1 MLAAM
6 VIAGASL
13 IYGCAG
19 AKQDPIVSRV
29 ALDPNHPK
37 RTEFGQ
43 LVWRGGLVIR
53 HSDDRFGGLSGLHMS
68 ADGNRMTAVTDRGS
82 WVTARLHY
90 RGGDLAGLSD
100 LAILPILGENGR
112 AVGWRSSDAE
122 SIAPDGNGGFFIAF
136 ERHHRFSRYADRDR
150 GALRALPTKT
160 FAPKSKWRQPTNG
173 GYEGLTRLCDGRLL
187 AIAETARPGSDVMR
201 AWIGKDGKWRRL
213 SYTMTGKFRPTGAA
227 TLPDCSVVVLERRF
241 NFIDGL
247 AIRLVRLPA
256 ASIQPGAK
264 LRGREIARLGP
275 TLTIDNMEG
284 IAARRGAHGETLL
297 YLVSDDNFTV
307 LQRTL
312 LHMFELQ
319 DKTGP

>member
-1 MLAAM
+1 MRQSNTYGTIESAPGTGRLSRWSVRMLAAM

-100 LAILPILGENGR
+100 LAIMPILGENGR

-136 ERHHRFSRYADRDR
+136 ERHHRFSRYADRII
-150 GALRALPTKT
+150 AAP
-160 FAPKSKWRQPTNG
+160 FAPCRPRPLRRNPNG
-173 GYEGLTRLCDGRLL
+173 DNRRMADT
-187 AIAETARPGSDVMR
+187 
-201 AWIGKDGKWRRL
+201 KD
-213 SYTMTGKFRPTGAA
+213 
-227 TLPDCSVVVLERRF
+227 
-241 NFIDGL
+241 
-247 AIRLVRLPA
+247 
-256 ASIQPGAK
+256 
-264 LRGREIARLGP
+264 
-275 TLTIDNMEG
+275 
-284 IAARRGAHGETLL
+284 
-297 YLVSDDNFTV
+297 
-307 LQRTL
+307 
-312 LHMFELQ
+312 
-319 DKTGP
+319 